1 MNNDNYKTISKIC
14 QENDIYLVD
23 SEIRIIAA
31 RLNLLT
37 SIQNKEQTGGSI
49 KNQKI
54 INDQLERCI
63 SPVFILKNAQNETVK
78 NILYNILKGNLIGAS
93 LICGKYTK

>member
-1 MNNDNYKTISKIC
+1 MPNFN
-14 QENDIYLVD
+14 
-23 SEIRIIAA
+23 
-31 RLNLLT
+31 
-37 SIQNKEQTGGSI
+37 
-49 KNQKI
+49 NQKI